1 MTKTSTA
8 LLLLALTSLLAGC
21 TTNPN
26 VLQIHKVTA
35 EAIGLASTDELTM
48 GPVTKSK
55 EDFLGGAELNFKAT
69 TAKGRVVNCSTVNNP
84 NYCILS
90 ITMDQDRKVVGFEAD
105 AGKPLLPSG
114 YQSVKFGPP
123 SPSTLMLANK
133 KRSLPTSFS
142 PTKDRPRQ

>member
-55 EDFLGGAELNFKAT
+55 EDFLGGFKAT
-69 TAKGRVVNCSTVNNP
+69 TAKGRVFNCSTVMTP
-84 NYCILS
+84 GILL
-90 ITMDQDRKVVGFEAD
+90 E
-105 AGKPLLPSG
+105 
-114 YQSVKFGPP
+114 PP
-123 SPSTLMLANK
+123 KYSRLTC
-133 KRSLPTSFS
+133 
-142 PTKDRPRQ
+142 TK

>member
-8 LLLLALTSLLAGC
+8 LLLLALASLLAGC

-69 TAKGRVVNCSTVNNP
+69 TAKGRVFNCSTVMTP
-84 NYCILS
+84 GILL
-90 ITMDQDRKVVGFEAD
+90 E
-105 AGKPLLPSG
+105 
-114 YQSVKFGPP
+114 PP
-123 SPSTLMLANK
+123 KYSRLAC
-133 KRSLPTSFS
+133 
-142 PTKDRPRQ
+142 TK